1 MTIKIHLP
9 NSLSVVAKG
18 KLQYEV
24 EAKTVGECVDRLL
37 RFVPGLRYA
46 LFYETGGLLPNV
58 RVLVGSENGSTDRD
72 DLKKEVKAG
81 DEAFIKTNF
90 R

>member
-9 NSLSVVAKG
+9 NSLSVMAKG

-24 EAKTVGECVDRLL
+24 EANSVGGCVDKLL
-37 RFVPGLRYA
+37 RLVPGLRSA

-72 DLKKEVKAG
+72 DLKKKVKDG
-81 DEAFIKTNF
+81 DEVFIKTNF